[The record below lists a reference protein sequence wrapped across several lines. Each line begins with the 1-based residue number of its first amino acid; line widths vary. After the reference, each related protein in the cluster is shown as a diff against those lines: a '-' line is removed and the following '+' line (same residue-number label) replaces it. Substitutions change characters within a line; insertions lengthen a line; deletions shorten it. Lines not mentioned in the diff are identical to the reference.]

1 MDEKDDT
8 TPFPRE
14 PWQRLLEDASDGP
27 PETTDARIRAA
38 ARRDLA
44 PRGRRW
50 WLPASL
56 AASFVLAVFV
66 VQSQFG
72 TLRVPVARE
81 SDHGAGGAIE
91 ARIIDREQAKEARP
105 AGASPSAPGKRQA
118 ESRDEAEADAYGYLE
133 SELAADSAGAG
144 PKVGGPE
151 RELKEAMELP
161 QESAASGEARVVLDL
176 PASPPAAAE
185 EKDEDLGNVVV
196 TGSRRRVEEITVT
209 GSQASQPGDPA
220 NPVRHDLD
228 QAAAVRENTR
238 DLVRLHREVARAGQG
253 RGSGPPAR
261 AAREGTS
268 GLARALPQGQ
278 TRALT
283 AARRPHS
290 ASRRLRPTWSSLR
303 CAAPSFGYAGPM
315 RSSVST
321 RTRATAARM

>member
-14 PWQRLLEDASDGP
+14 PWQRLHEDASDGP

-81 SDHGAGGAIE
+81 SDQGAGGAIE

-105 AGASPSAPGKRQA
+105 SGASPSAPGKRQA
-118 ESRDEAEADAYGYLE
+118 EPRDEAEADAYGYLE

-161 QESAASGEARVVLDL
+161 QESAASGDARVALDL

-185 EKDEDLGNVVV
+185 EKGENLGNVVV
-196 TGSRRRVEEITVT
+196 TGSRKRVDEITITGSRAPSQGIAETPPATTFIKPPPFEKTPETWYAYIEKLRAQGKVEEADR
-209 GSQASQPGDPA
+209 Q
-220 NPVRHDLD
+220 
-228 QAAAVRENTR
+228 
-238 DLVRLHREVARAGQG
+238 LVRLEKAHPGWLERYLKE
-253 RGSGPPAR
+253 
-261 AAREGTS
+261 
-268 GLARALPQGQ
+268 
-278 TRALT
+278 
-283 AARRPHS
+283 RPE
-290 ASRRLRPTWSSLR
+290 R
-303 CAAPSFGYAGPM
+303 
-315 RSSVST
+315 
-321 RTRATAARM
+321 